1 MTASKPKILIAT
13 LGTRGDVQPYVALAA
28 ELVRLGADVVVATGR
43 GFDTMIGKVGA
54 QPRAVPI
61 DFEALLGDPVTRE
74 AMFTFRGK
82 IKVARTTMEDQ
93 KKVVRCLWKIG
104 LEEQPDL
111 ILFNLK
117 ATVMTLV
124 ARRLKVPALPTALQ
138 PVITPTTDFPVP
150 LFGLPAF
157 GKTANRFSYLAARK
171 LMALGMAPVLKPLQA
186 DAGAEF
192 EHPGEM
198 IDGHMPDG
206 SRALCL
212 HGFSS
217 ALVPRP
223 KDWPETSW
231 LSGYWFMRP
240 DTKYTPPPDLLQ
252 FLETGPAPVYI
263 GFGSMPSRN
272 PEELTRLIIQS
283 LSQTGLRA
291 VLARGWGGLSGDTLP
306 DVLKDKVFVIDKAP
320 HSWLFPRCSSIIH
333 HGGAGTTHEALRWGK
348 PSLVCPVFADQP
360 FWGQRVHAI
369 GAGPA
374 PIQQTKLTTD
384 TLVKAL
390 YALDAPSYAIGAR
403 AAADIMALEPGAE
416 GAAEEIMARLATAK
430 FTSLAAHVTKN
441 EHVARRRAGH

>member
-1 MTASKPKILIAT
+1 MNASKPKILIAT
-13 LGTRGDVQPYVALAA
+13 LGTRGDVQPYVALAG

-93 KKVVRCLWKIG
+93 KKVVRCLWRIG
-104 LEEQPDL
+104 LEEKPDL

-124 ARRLKVPALPTALQ
+124 ARRLNVPALPTALQ
-138 PVITPTTDFPVP
+138 PVVTPTGDFPVS
-150 LFGLPAF
+150 LFGLPAL
-157 GKTANRFSYLAARK
+157 GKLGNRLSYLAARK
-171 LMALGMAPVLKPLQA
+171 LMALGLSPMLKPLRA
-186 DAGAEF
+186 EATAEF
-192 EHPGEM
+192 EYPGEM

-206 SRALCL
+206 SKALCL
-212 HGFSS
+212 QGFSS

-240 DTKYTPPPDLLQ
+240 ANTYMPDRELMQ
-252 FLETGPAPVYI
+252 FLEDGPPPVYI

-272 PEELTRLIIQS
+272 PEDLTGLIMRS
-283 LSQTGLRA
+283 LTQTGLRA
-291 VLARGWGGLSGDTLP
+291 ILARGWGGLTGHTLP
-306 DVLKDKVFVIDKAP
+306 EVLKDKVFLIDKAP
-320 HSWLFPRCSSIIH
+320 HIWLFPKCSSIIH

-360 FWGQRVHAI
+360 FWGQRVHAA

-374 PIQQTKLTTD
+374 PISQKKLTTD
-384 TLVKAL
+384 LLVKAL
-390 YALDAPSYAIGAR
+390 YALDAPAYAMGAK
-403 AAADIMALEPGAE
+403 AAAGIMALEPGAE
-416 GAAEEIMARLATAK
+416 GAAEEIMSRVPAVRARAK
-430 FTSLAAHVTKN
+430 SA
-441 EHVARRRAGH
+441 